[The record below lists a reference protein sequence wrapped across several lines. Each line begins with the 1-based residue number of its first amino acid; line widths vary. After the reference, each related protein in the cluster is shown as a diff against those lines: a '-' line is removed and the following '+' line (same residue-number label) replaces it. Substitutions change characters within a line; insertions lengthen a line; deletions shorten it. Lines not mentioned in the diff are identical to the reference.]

1 MRRIKFLIFL
11 TLFGILFFSQMAFAK
26 EIEINFFYS
35 ETCPHCTAEQKFLD
49 DLAIKYPEIK
59 INRYLAADP
68 SNQTLL
74 KGLLKEH
81 DSLRYFG
88 AVPLTFV
95 DSDFFPGFDNTNDI
109 GKKIEESIQRQL
121 SGSGKPADENKL
133 TIPILGTI
141 DVSKF
146 SLPALT
152 VILGTLDGFNVCSL
166 GALVLILGLVLALRS
181 RKKILIFGGL
191 FILTTAIIYG
201 ILIFLWHQL
210 FSIIATYEIL
220 MRALIGV
227 LGIGGGIY
235 FFKEFRK
242 FKKYGPTCEAPT
254 KRNVIAKLTSKIKDV
269 LTKEKH
275 ESIFPVIAAIFLFA
289 IVLTIVEFPCSAA
302 IPVIFAGI
310 LAKSHLSIFLY
321 LLYILIYLIFY
332 MLDEIIIFLIAVS
345 TLKLWLASPKFV
357 TWITLAESII
367 LFILGFYHL
376 IRF

>member
-1 MRRIKFLIFL
+1 MIKMKFLIFIA
-11 TLFGILFFSQMAFAK
+11 LFGILFFSQMAFAK
-26 EIEINFFYS
+26 GLEINFFYS
-35 ETCPHCTAEQKFLD
+35 ETCPHCIAEQKFLD
-49 DLAIKYPEIK
+49 DIAIKYPEVK
-59 INRYLAADP
+59 INRYLAAGP

-74 KGLLKEH
+74 KELLKEH
-81 DSLRYFG
+81 KALRYFG
-88 AVPLTFV
+88 AVPITFV
-95 DSDFFPGFDNTNDI
+95 GNDFFPGFDNTNDI
-109 GKKIEESIQRQL
+109 GKKIEESIQKQL
-121 SGSGKPADENKL
+121 SGSNEPADENKV
-133 TIPILGTI
+133 TIPIIGTV

-166 GALVLILGLVLALRS
+166 GALVLILGLVLTLRS

-191 FILTTAIIYG
+191 FILTTAIVYG

-254 KRNVIAKLTSKIKDV
+254 KRNIIAKLTSKVESILK
-269 LTKEKH
+269 KEKH
-275 ESIFPVIAAIFLFA
+275 ENIFPIVTGIFLFA
-289 IVLTIVEFPCSAA
+289 VVLTIVEFPCSAV

-310 LAKSHLSIFLY
+310 LAKANLSGFLY
-321 LLYILIYLIFY
+321 IIYIIGYLVFY
-332 MLDEIIIFLIAVS
+332 MLDEIIIFLIAVF

-357 TWITLAESII
+357 TWITLAEAII
-367 LFILGFYHL
+367 LFLLGLYYL
-376 IRF
+376 IRI